1 MNKQGMERLNLT
13 RSRTTSTAFQ
23 RTRTLSL
30 LGAAMGGLLLSGCH
44 SMDVSKKNSPQ
55 SRYLYHAPAQAY
67 TLDLGAQNFRGD
79 VRLRDSCTPE
89 GSSLNIFD
97 NAGRFFRVDAVN
109 LINNPNIVLPEFAD
123 DTTTRDLIFR
133 YYMEKVNTGGRILL
147 QRNVNSRMGSALYAV
162 IQSEINVKDLTQ
174 DLNTT
179 RFMGYLI
186 VRRGNIGYV
195 LQHEQK
201 FYRSDRMLEILGLL
215 ASEIQV
221 PGRLPTN
228 KKQEDNPLYIDLK
241 NSTPEQI
248 EDWKKAAQ
256 CGDSASGKWL
266 TFGSKT
272 NDADKTPV
280 MNNVEAAENPEA
292 VDYAAPEKSDSEKG
306 SIFKKMYNKVAFWKK

>member
-280 MNNVEAAENPEA
+280 MNNVETAENPEA